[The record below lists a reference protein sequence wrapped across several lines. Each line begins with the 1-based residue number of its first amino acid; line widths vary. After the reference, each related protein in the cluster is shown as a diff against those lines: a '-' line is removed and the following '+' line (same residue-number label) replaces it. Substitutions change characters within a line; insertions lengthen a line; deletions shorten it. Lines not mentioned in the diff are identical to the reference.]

1 MTDQHLKTLR
11 KYYDPATLRQWLA
24 DYGHITTGKR
34 GKQVARWRRMLA
46 TLEGARVEKVEMSNS
61 PPDRLLREEK
71 PLATR
76 KI

>member
-1 MTDQHLKTLR
+1 MTDQHLETLR
-11 KYYDPATLRQWLA
+11 KYYTIDTLRRWLA

-34 GKQVARWRRMLA
+34 GEQVPRWRRILT

-61 PPDRLLREEK
+61 PPGRLLREENTMV
-71 PLATR
+71 TR